1 MATALWHRT
10 REVAALLD
18 EIWTPKQPIEEPA
31 TDVKLIPTLEKPE
44 ETLKAHGRSQRR
56 RMRQ

>member
-18 EIWTPKQPIEEPA
+18 KIRTPKKPIEEPT
-31 TDVKLIPTLEKPE
+31 TDVKLIPTPEKPE
-44 ETLKAHGRSQRR
+44 ETLKRTAVAGGVG
-56 RMRQ
+56 